1 MDPAREDQGRSNRLS
16 VADPQL
22 RRPGGR
28 VIFFRR
34 RPIGPGSLTGSC
46 SMFRLVSL
54 AITAKTFRSIQS
66 SRNTSC
72 PIRRFFCWVKSFA
85 RAIRTQNPYLAG
97 EGLRSIAQGFGA
109 LSLSDHEILK
119 REFIVYDALYA
130 ECKRRT
136 G

>member
-1 MDPAREDQGRSNRLS
+1 
-16 VADPQL
+16 
-22 RRPGGR
+22 
-28 VIFFRR
+28 
-34 RPIGPGSLTGSC
+34 
-46 SMFRLVSL
+46 MFRLVSL
-54 AITAKTFRSIQS
+54 AVTAKTFRSIQS

>member
-1 MDPAREDQGRSNRLS
+1 
-16 VADPQL
+16 
-22 RRPGGR
+22 
-28 VIFFRR
+28 
-34 RPIGPGSLTGSC
+34 
-46 SMFRLVSL
+46 MFRLVSL

-85 RAIRTQNPYLAG
+85 RPIRTQNPHLAG
-97 EGLRSIAQGFGA
+97 GGLRSIAQGFGA
-109 LSLSDHEILK
+109 LSLSDYEILK